1 MVHQGQQPREII
13 LRLNAKDEIRVF
25 HPLEYELFRS
35 LCHTRKAQTGRG
47 TGRAVP
53 LPSTSVRAQP
63 QLVAGTGARLGKG
76 LGITLTGALPH
87 STNRAKEWQLNCLHT
102 LTMWTRVTAD
112 ETKPK
117 HSSMSDTGR
126 KTIPHEDTAL
136 GPVPV
141 AWLGLWPGEAAFQ
154 QVVKLPNI
162 RGTWTDG
169 DALCFA
175 PAHKNIFITKCLES
189 RYLLLLA
196 WGCWQQ
202 CR

>member
-13 LRLNAKDEIRVF
+13 LRLNAKDEIKVF
-25 HPLEYELFRS
+25 HQFEYELFRS
-35 LCHTRKAQTGRG
+35 LCHARKAQTGRG
-47 TGRAVP
+47 TSRAVS

-63 QLVAGTGARLGKG
+63 QLMAGTEAHLSKG
-76 LGITLTGALPH
+76 LGGTLTGAHPH
-87 STNRAKEWQLNCLHT
+87 STNRAKEWQLTCLHT
-102 LTMWTRVTAD
+102 LTAWARATAD

-117 HSSMSDTGR
+117 HSSMSDTGG
-126 KTIPHEDTAL
+126 KNIPHGDTAL

-141 AWLGLWPGEAAFQ
+141 AWLGLRPGEAAFQ
-154 QVVKLPNI
+154 QVLRLPDI

-169 DALCFA
+169 GALCFA
-175 PAHKNIFITKCLES
+175 PARKNIFITKCLEA